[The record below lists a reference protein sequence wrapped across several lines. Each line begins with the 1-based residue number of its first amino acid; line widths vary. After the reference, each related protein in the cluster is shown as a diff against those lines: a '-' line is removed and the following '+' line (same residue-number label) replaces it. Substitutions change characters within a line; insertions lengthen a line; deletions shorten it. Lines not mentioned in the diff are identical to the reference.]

1 MIFQENRSFELVLG
15 ILVLSILWVG
25 AKSQCSDDCD
35 ALASFYVWNGAN
47 LTFISN
53 TFSTTIKDIL
63 SYNPQITN
71 PDIIQTQSRV
81 NFPFSCNCIDGKFMG
96 HQFGIQVKTRTTYP
110 RIARLYCSNLTT
122 VEKLQESNSYD
133 PNNVPENAI
142 VNVVV
147 NCSCGNSHV
156 SKDYGLFITY
166 PLRPGKNLVT
176 LANDFDLPQKLLAD
190 YNPEANFSRGS
201 GLVFIPGKGNWS
213 LYQGLYT
220 HILWIF

>member
-15 ILVLSILWVG
+15 LLVLNILWVG

-53 TFSTTIKDIL
+53 TFSTTIKNIL

-71 PDIIQTQSRV
+71 PDIIQFQSRV
-81 NFPFSCNCIDGKFMG
+81 NVPFSCSCVDGKFMG
-96 HQFGIQVKTRTTYP
+96 HQFDVQVKTSTTYP

-133 PNNVPENAI
+133 PNNVPVNAI
-142 VNVVV
+142 VKVTV

-166 PLRPGKNLVT
+166 PLRPGENLDTV
-176 LANDFDLPQKLLAD
+176 ANDFNLPQKLLED

-201 GLVFIPGKGNWS
+201 GLVFIPGKGN
-213 LYQGLYT
+213 
-220 HILWIF
+220 